1 MKTIGIFIS
10 STFKDMDAERD
21 IVLSVLKPAIESALK
36 FRHVDAAVRIV
47 DLRWGVNT
55 QDIPEE
61 ERESKVLNDCLDY
74 IRTSRPFF
82 IGFVGDR
89 YGWIPPE
96 NRWQGIV
103 DSMSDE
109 ERAMMS
115 GDLND
120 VRSVTELE
128 MLFGVLNDRNS
139 LSSSFFFLRKPD
151 VYQQMDPA
159 SKAVYCDS
167 EPQCVAKLESLRK
180 KIRDTYQSSGYTRN
194 VIDYDCR
201 WNGKSLEIDEKAVTA
216 IVEPLVRTI
225 MSEIDIDATDCTE
238 LDDMI
243 RADIAFAEGRN
254 SYYVPDTAFLNE
266 VMSHLSSS
274 PVPLVVKS
282 EDGMGKTSLIA
293 HLFSELRDSG
303 NWLPLVHFSSK
314 AGYDS
319 YSEVM
324 LKKFLWTLPGQGFPK
339 LPSSVEAHPGMLIKY
354 LSAFAGQQDKRVLLL
369 IDNIQ
374 YLRDLH
380 LVLPDLADT
389 RNFSVVLTTNVDIA
403 YLRDGEEARY
413 LALPEQDE
421 VSTGHIAARYTE
433 LAHKG
438 LPAKVLSSLTNRKR
452 DDGRPACSC
461 PLWTILVLN
470 HLVGLDLND
479 FAKLRNIADADDAEK
494 ISIYL
499 QEVIESAPSDVCL
512 LPEYL
517 AGSFPTDEETSL
529 ARAVLESASSGY
541 TSLERLRQ
549 TYRRDVSLFSFQT
562 VKKAFAPLLIEDYI
576 ADVIRFDNDILVPS
590 DMKPCD
596 IVPLEQSKLWNYL
609 YYKALRLS
617 KVLDSL
623 PEYADDRIRETVR
636 AELNVNAV
644 FFDERT
650 RDEIAASAAKSEWPE
665 LASLFEGNAEQ
676 SFCDS
681 LARFREDQ
689 DYDSQILLCISYWNF
704 IYRGQCIIESTSD
717 SQMIPQIIS
726 AMDSAFQNMNVITHK
741 SLCAILANAI
751 YFDVRSDFEKRY
763 RSSLSNAVH
772 YKGLQEQQT
781 RILYLNSPTFGLTY
795 YYASC
800 LDEHSSN
807 WLEMGTGA
815 AQQKRYMTIGLEKNG
830 TSIQLFNL
838 LVKDMPSDAML
849 LDLYMTKVRRGA
861 ILMSLDNDAAME
873 WNGQLIAEM
882 QRYLSVPGIARQYS
896 FALDYL
902 ARCQIAAGR
911 TGEAYASI
919 SNAIEILRTE
929 HQKYPDDLQLHHSL
943 VTMLKSSADI
953 LAGIGSLTGEPIEEM
968 HRNTLDILEKY
979 PDDSLAQMHLMMSL
993 VLDMYC
999 HAINDRADGVFEL
1012 TMQTLRQMEFV
1023 LLSDFSL
1030 RFLELKYF
1038 VPALEYVLRNVPGEQ
1053 ANDIASRY
1061 SALRTELI
1069 NRRIASPDYLPA
1081 IS

>member
-61 ERESKVLNDCLDY
+61 ERESKVLNDCIDY

-354 LSAFAGQQDKRVLLL
+354 LSAFARV
-369 IDNIQ
+369 NKF
-374 YLRDLH
+374 
-380 LVLPDLADT
+380 T
-389 RNFSVVLTTNVDIA
+389 
-403 YLRDGEEARY
+403 
-413 LALPEQDE
+413 
-421 VSTGHIAARYTE
+421 
-433 LAHKG
+433 
-438 LPAKVLSSLTNRKR
+438 
-452 DDGRPACSC
+452 
-461 PLWTILVLN
+461 
-470 HLVGLDLND
+470 
-479 FAKLRNIADADDAEK
+479 
-494 ISIYL
+494 
-499 QEVIESAPSDVCL
+499 
-512 LPEYL
+512 
-517 AGSFPTDEETSL
+517 
-529 ARAVLESASSGY
+529 
-541 TSLERLRQ
+541 
-549 TYRRDVSLFSFQT
+549 
-562 VKKAFAPLLIEDYI
+562 KKHGG
-576 ADVIRFDNDILVPS
+576 
-590 DMKPCD
+590 K
-596 IVPLEQSKLWNYL
+596 NY
-609 YYKALRLS
+609 
-617 KVLDSL
+617 
-623 PEYADDRIRETVR
+623 
-636 AELNVNAV
+636 
-644 FFDERT
+644 
-650 RDEIAASAAKSEWPE
+650 
-665 LASLFEGNAEQ
+665 G
-676 SFCDS
+676 
-681 LARFREDQ
+681 
-689 DYDSQILLCISYWNF
+689 
-704 IYRGQCIIESTSD
+704 
-717 SQMIPQIIS
+717 
-726 AMDSAFQNMNVITHK
+726 
-741 SLCAILANAI
+741 
-751 YFDVRSDFEKRY
+751 
-763 RSSLSNAVH
+763 
-772 YKGLQEQQT
+772 
-781 RILYLNSPTFGLTY
+781 
-795 YYASC
+795 
-800 LDEHSSN
+800 
-807 WLEMGTGA
+807 
-815 AQQKRYMTIGLEKNG
+815 
-830 TSIQLFNL
+830 
-838 LVKDMPSDAML
+838 
-849 LDLYMTKVRRGA
+849 
-861 ILMSLDNDAAME
+861 
-873 WNGQLIAEM
+873 
-882 QRYLSVPGIARQYS
+882 
-896 FALDYL
+896 
-902 ARCQIAAGR
+902 
-911 TGEAYASI
+911 
-919 SNAIEILRTE
+919 
-929 HQKYPDDLQLHHSL
+929 
-943 VTMLKSSADI
+943 
-953 LAGIGSLTGEPIEEM
+953 
-968 HRNTLDILEKY
+968 
-979 PDDSLAQMHLMMSL
+979 
-993 VLDMYC
+993 
-999 HAINDRADGVFEL
+999 
-1012 TMQTLRQMEFV
+1012 
-1023 LLSDFSL
+1023 
-1030 RFLELKYF
+1030 
-1038 VPALEYVLRNVPGEQ
+1038 
-1053 ANDIASRY
+1053 
-1061 SALRTELI
+1061 
-1069 NRRIASPDYLPA
+1069 
-1081 IS
+1081 